1 MTVGTCAAASAA
13 AAEQR
18 APTVVLMV
26 VSGCA
31 VAMFMTI
38 GYELIYSF
46 IEIRRYE
53 GEGQKVGQ
61 ESRVKSQEVRRDAT
75 RMRVARS
82 RWRLVPGNFD
92 DEG

>member
-53 GEGQKVGQ
+53 VRSEDTKAKVRRSVESQ
-61 ESRVKSQEVRRDAT
+61 ESRSQKGCHEDESSEEP
-75 RMRVARS
+75 VA
-82 RWRLVPGNFD
+82 PGAW
-92 DEG
+92 EL